1 MIENECDILRLFILV
16 FVIIFTILGVGFL
29 ISGEDSIINILE
41 VIVKT

>member
-1 MIENECDILRLFILV
+1 MIENECDILRLFILI
-16 FVIIFTILGVGFL
+16 FVIILTILGVGFL